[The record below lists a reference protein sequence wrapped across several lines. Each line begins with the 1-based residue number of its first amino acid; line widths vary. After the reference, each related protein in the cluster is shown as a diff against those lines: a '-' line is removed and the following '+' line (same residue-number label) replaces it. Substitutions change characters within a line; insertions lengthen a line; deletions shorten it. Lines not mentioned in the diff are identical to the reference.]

1 MKKESR
7 NNVYELMLG
16 LPILNKSKMTDKR
29 SLGLQY
35 ILWAKYKK
43 EKEID
48 IYSILPKTANCRIRI
63 NDKWKIENKK

>member
-1 MKKESR
+1 
-7 NNVYELMLG
+7 
-16 LPILNKSKMTDKR
+16 MTDKR

>member
-7 NNVYELMLG
+7 NNVYELMFG
-16 LPILNKSKMTDKR
+16 LQILNRTKMTNKH
-29 SLGLQY
+29 SLGFHY
-35 ILWAKYKK
+35 KLWAKYKK

-48 IYSILPKTANCRIRI
+48 MYSILPKTANCRIRI